1 MKWLRPGHK
10 QAIPLADTGQL
21 ATAARRTA
29 AIRVAAAVA
38 LVGLA
43 TAAILLGRHPNTHE
57 VRFLPER
64 SNGIVV
70 LDLSASISSDTYSR
84 IGQTLTE
91 LASSRG
97 RYGLVIFSD
106 TAYEALPPG
115 SPASAF
121 RPMIRFFTLPPQLRP
136 GVAPTFPVNPW
147 TRSFSAGT
155 RISSG
160 LELARSI
167 LIAHRRARPAV
178 LLVSD
183 LDDEPN
189 DLPALTGLALAYRR
203 EGIPLSVVGLN
214 PSAEDERLFRRFV
227 GSSGSFSRARLAGEK
242 TRGSAGASFPSWLVA
257 VAFGLVLLLAAN
269 ELASAR
275 LTWSP
280 MRTAD
285 GGLG

>member
-1 MKWLRPGHK
+1 MTWLGRARK
-10 QAIPLADTGQL
+10 QAIPLADTAPL
-21 ATAARRTA
+21 AAAARRTA
-29 AIRVAAAVA
+29 ALRVAAALA
-38 LVGLA
+38 LLGLA
-43 TAAILLGRHPNTHE
+43 AAAVILGRHPNTRE

-84 IGQTLTE
+84 IGQTLDA
-91 LASSRG
+91 LASSNG

-115 SPASAF
+115 SPAGAF
-121 RPMIRFFTLPPQLRP
+121 RPMVRFFTLPPQLRP

-147 TRSFSAGT
+147 TKSFSAGT
-155 RISSG
+155 RISAG

-227 GSSGSFSRARLAGEK
+227 GSTGSFSRARLGGEQ
-242 TRGSAGASFPSWLVA
+242 TRGSSGASFPDGLAA
-257 VAFGLVLLLAAN
+257 VALGLVLLLAVN
-269 ELASAR
+269 ELVCTR

-280 MRTAD
+280 VRTAD
-285 GGLG
+285 GELG

>member
-1 MKWLRPGHK
+1 MMRLGLPRR
-10 QAIPLADTGQL
+10 QAIPLADTGPF
-21 ATAARRTA
+21 AAAARRTA
-29 AIRVAAAVA
+29 TIRLAAALG

-43 TAAILLGRHPNTHE
+43 AAAILLGRNPNTHE

-84 IGQTLTE
+84 IGQTLDE

-97 RYGLVIFSD
+97 RYGLVVFSD

-115 SPASAF
+115 SPATAL
-121 RPMIRFFTLPPQLRP
+121 RPMLRFFKLPPQLRP

-147 TRSFSAGT
+147 TKSFSAGT
-155 RISSG
+155 RISTG

-167 LIAHRRARPAV
+167 LIAHRGARPAV
-178 LLVSD
+178 LLISD

-189 DLPALTGLALAYRR
+189 DLPAVTGLALAYRR

-214 PSAEDERLFRRFV
+214 PSSEDERLFRRFV
-227 GSSGSFSRARLAGEK
+227 GSTGSFSRAPLGSEQS
-242 TRGSAGASFPSWLVA
+242 RGSSGASFPGWLAVVA
-257 VAFGLVLLLAAN
+257 LGLVLLLAVN
-269 ELASAR
+269 ELVCAR
-275 LTWSP
+275 LTWAP
-280 MRTAD
+280 VRTAD